1 MGRVYKALVRA
12 ERWSDRERPIGAPST
27 DADLIEGGG
36 MDFSAGTDFATH
48 KPFEITGD
56 EFYSS
61 NSYGSARAV
70 SAEEVLGAGKLGSMP
85 VVAALD
91 AVVKPI
97 PFEESEKILDVSNLT
112 IDPHLAAL
120 SGDDSLAAEG
130 INTLSARI
138 LNIVLRRKLKTLLV
152 TSAEGGEG
160 KSSVATNVAWS
171 LAKQSKGRVLLIDA
185 APKASPV
192 CRFLGLEEKQGWID
206 LVDGSC
212 APKQAIV
219 RINPNGLYVLSAGRA
234 ADAATPGACEARLED
249 VIADMKSRFEI
260 VIVDSSAILGSLET
274 QSLAASMDGA
284 VIVARAGY
292 TNHSKVTAATKLVP
306 KERRLG
312 VVLNEADVERGH
324 GTAASAPR
332 GKFGRK
338 RRRA

>member
-12 ERWSDRERPIGAPST
+12 ERWSDRERPIGAPSN
-27 DADLIEGGG
+27 DADLIQGGG
-36 MDFSAGTDFATH
+36 IDFSAGTDFATH
-48 KPFEITGD
+48 KPFEITED

-61 NSYGSARAV
+61 TSYGLAAAV
-70 SAEEVLGAGKLGSMP
+70 SAEEVLGAGKLGSLP
-85 VVAALD
+85 AAALD
-91 AVVKPI
+91 AVIKPI
-97 PFEESEKILDVSNLT
+97 PFEEPEEILDVSNLT

-120 SGDDSLAAEG
+120 TGDDSLAAER

-185 APKASPV
+185 APKSSPV
-192 CRFLGLEEKQGWID
+192 CRFLGLKEKRGWID
-206 LVDGSC
+206 LVDRSC
-212 APKQAIV
+212 ASKQAIV
-219 RINPNGLYVLSAGRA
+219 RLNPNGLYVLSAGRA
-234 ADAATPGACEARLED
+234 ADTATPGACEARLED
-249 VIADMKSRFEI
+249 VIADIKSRFEI

-292 TNHSKVTAATKLVP
+292 TNHAKVTAATKLVP

-324 GTAASAPR
+324 GTAAFASQ

>member
-12 ERWSDRERPIGAPST
+12 ERWSDRERPIGAPSN

-36 MDFSAGTDFATH
+36 LDSSTGTDFATR
-48 KPFEITGD
+48 KPFEFTGD
-56 EFYSS
+56 EFYSG
-61 NSYGSARAV
+61 NSYGLAPPV
-70 SAEEVLGAGKLGSMP
+70 STEEVLASGKLASLPAMF
-85 VVAALD
+85 D

-97 PFEESEKILDVSNLT
+97 SFEEPEEILDVSNLT
-112 IDPHLAAL
+112 IDPHIAAL
-120 SGDDSLAAEG
+120 TADDSLATER

-160 KSSVATNVAWS
+160 KSSVATNAAWS

-185 APKASPV
+185 APNSSPV
-192 CRFLGLEEKQGWID
+192 CRFLGLEEKRGWID

-212 APKQAIV
+212 TPKQAIV
-219 RINPNGLYVLSAGRA
+219 RLNPNGLYVLSAGRA
-234 ADAATPGACEARLED
+234 ADTATPGACEARLED

-292 TNHSKVTAATKLVP
+292 TNHAKVTAAAKLVP

-312 VVLNEADVERGH
+312 VVLNEADVKRGH
-324 GTAASAPR
+324 GTDAFASR